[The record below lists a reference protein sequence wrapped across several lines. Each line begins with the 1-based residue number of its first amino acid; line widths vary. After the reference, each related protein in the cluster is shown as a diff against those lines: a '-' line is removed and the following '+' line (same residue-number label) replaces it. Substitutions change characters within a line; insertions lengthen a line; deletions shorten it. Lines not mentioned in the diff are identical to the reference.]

1 MNELNIIKPMKK
13 SLFLLAIALI
23 GIIMTVIR
31 CQDKAKDTCQQ
42 DTICESKEVTACCT
56 DTVCIYKYNGK
67 EYKESQ
73 LGQLA
78 IDLGCSSAKST
89 DQAGDLA
96 AIKTR
101 LKTLM
106 NRARCFTKSSD

>member
-1 MNELNIIKPMKK
+1 MKK
-13 SLFLLAIALI
+13 SLFLLVIVLF

-56 DTVCIYKYNGK
+56 DTVCVYKFDGK

-73 LGQLA
+73 MNELA
-78 IDLGCSSAKST
+78 IALGCPSAKST

-96 AIKTR
+96 SVSKR
-101 LKTLM
+101 LKALM
-106 NRARCFTKSSD
+106 DRAHHFTKSGD